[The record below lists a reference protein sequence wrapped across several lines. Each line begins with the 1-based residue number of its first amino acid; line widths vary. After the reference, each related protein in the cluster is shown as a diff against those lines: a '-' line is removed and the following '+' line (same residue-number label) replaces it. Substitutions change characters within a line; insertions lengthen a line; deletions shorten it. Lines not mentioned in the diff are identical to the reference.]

1 MVLEAKCAQCGRKAE
16 VNDEMTEVKCKYCDF
31 HISYD
36 EYIDIMKG
44 KAVNIAD
51 DYQMNWDRRPF

>member
-16 VNDEMTEVKCKYCDF
+16 VDDDMAEVRCKYCGF
-31 HISYD
+31 NTTYD

-51 DYQMNWDRRPF
+51 DFQMNWDRRQL